1 MKSLILHKSEAI
13 RLRKL
18 GYSYNEIRQRLP
30 VSKSSLSV
38 WLRNTALTQK
48 EKSVLKRRVDGN
60 ISLGR
65 IRAASALHSLRL
77 ERDSALLISAKEEF
91 ANYKKDLFFFVGLAL
106 YWAEGSKRD
115 SSFIFTNSDSDM
127 ICVMLVWIERFFS
140 IARKDIHAR
149 LYLHKPYAHER
160 CEEQWSRATGIPLP
174 NFKRTVYKP
183 TGLLIKKRP
192 DYSGCLRI
200 EIGKVAY
207 LRKYHFWQK
216 MMLEEYR
223 KQGSLEK

>member
-1 MKSLILHKSEAI
+1 MKSLVLHKAEAV

-18 GYSYNEIRQRLP
+18 GHSYMEILQRVP

-38 WLRNTALTQK
+38 WLRNAPLSQNEK
-48 EKSVLKRRVDGN
+48 EFLKKKRDGN
-60 ISLGR
+60 ISRGR
-65 IRAASALHSLRL
+65 IRAASALHNLRL
-77 ERDSALLISAKEEF
+77 QRDSALLTSAKEEF
-91 ANYKKDLFFFVGLAL
+91 ANYKKDPFFSVGLAL

-127 ICVMLVWIERFFS
+127 VCVMLIWIERFFL
-140 IARKDIHAR
+140 IARKDIYAR

-160 CEEQWSRATGIPLP
+160 CEERWSRATGIPLS

-183 TGLLIKKRP
+183 TSLLIKKRP
-192 DYSGCLRI
+192 NYIGCLRI
-200 EIGKVAY
+200 EIGKVIY

-216 MMLEEYR
+216 LMLEEYR
-223 KQGSLEK
+223 KQGSLEE